1 MRLQGIIERQR
12 ASVEAQLE
20 RQRASVEAQRRI
32 GELRTQLS
40 EVERQIIVNKAYFSN
55 AKYQAKRQK
64 TRDRI
69 KLAERRAASL
79 LRPLTSEEQEKVQDA
94 MSGGGDPDE
103 VLAQCGT
110 DTVHRRS
117 MSTLKPGIWCND
129 EVLHYFMLMLAKR
142 DEGLCQQQDERKRC
156 HFFKSFFM
164 TKMLNEGH
172 GTMDGQYQ
180 YSNVRQWS
188 KKVPGQDIFELNK
201 MFFPVNFGEKHWFCV
216 MVDVPAKKIQVFDS
230 ISSIDG
236 LDEQDYLQS
245 LFRYLQDEHMDKKK
259 SPLPDLDD
267 WKLIP
272 CQRKETPLQNNGTCM
287 CCNLAVSAHP

>member
-1 MRLQGIIERQR
+1 M
-12 ASVEAQLE
+12 
-20 RQRASVEAQRRI
+20 
-32 GELRTQLS
+32 
-40 EVERQIIVNKAYFSN
+40 
-55 AKYQAKRQK
+55 
-64 TRDRI
+64 
-69 KLAERRAASL
+69 
-79 LRPLTSEEQEKVQDA
+79 RPLTDDEQEIVRNA
-94 MSGGGDPDE
+94 MFGIGPEHE
-103 VLAQCGT
+103 VIAQVGT
-110 DTVHRRS
+110 DSVQRGSIQR
-117 MSTLKPGIWCND
+117 LQPGEWLND
-129 EVLHYFMLMLAKR
+129 EVIHYFYVMLALR
-142 DEGLCQQQDERKRC
+142 DAEMCAQDSSRKRC

-188 KKVPGQDIFELNK
+188 KKVPGQDIFELNN
-201 MFFPVNFGEKHWFCV
+201 MFFHGNFGEKHWFCV

-236 LDEQDYLQS
+236 LDEQNYLQS